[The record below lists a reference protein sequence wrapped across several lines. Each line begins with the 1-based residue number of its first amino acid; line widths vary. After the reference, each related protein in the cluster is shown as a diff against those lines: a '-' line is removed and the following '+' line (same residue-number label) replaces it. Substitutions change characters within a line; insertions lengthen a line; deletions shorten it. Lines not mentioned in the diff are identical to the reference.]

1 MVIIDQFLLKR
12 KLRSKC
18 KNCLQVLAMSIICI
32 IVYFLVVVMSTGGYM
47 SNVPSSNLRDLEEQ
61 SDMFQ
66 QFFYSLNPI
75 DETDWVK
82 GNNFM
87 RVLMVVK
94 SPIIVALR
102 IFIPVVDY
110 ELDDCGWSKL
120 LNCIQ
125 IVLSPTFILYCVS
138 KSMNCYYL

>member
-1 MVIIDQFLLKR
+1 
-12 KLRSKC
+12 
-18 KNCLQVLAMSIICI
+18 MS
-32 IVYFLVVVMSTGGYM
+32 SGGYM
-47 SNVPSSNLRDLEEQ
+47 SNVPSGDQHRNEEQ

-75 DETDWVK
+75 DERDWMR
-82 GNNFM
+82 GNHLM
-87 RVLMVVK
+87 KVLMVVK

-125 IVLSPTFILYCVS
+125 MVISPPFIIYCVS
-138 KSMNCYYL
+138 KSI